1 MATVLDTRQ
10 QTLSAR
16 SITLDVPEWPGNSAG
31 QHVDVRLS
39 APDGYTAVRSYSL
52 ASWGSAPRIELAVD
66 EVPNGEVSPYLVH
79 ELRPGDQLELRGPL
93 GAWFVWEPPA
103 ATAPKSTAAQ
113 LIGGGSGIVPLMAMI
128 RAHAD
133 TQSTMPFRLLYSVRT
148 PADVFFADELAMH
161 AESPFFDVTFV
172 YTRQAPEGWAV
183 PVGRVNRDALEA
195 ATLSAA
201 DAPAV
206 FVCGPTGFVESV
218 ADALVA
224 LGHDPMAV
232 KTERFGGA

>member
-1 MATVLDTRQ
+1 
-10 QTLSAR
+10 
-16 SITLDVPEWPGNSAG
+16 
-31 QHVDVRLS
+31 
-39 APDGYTAVRSYSL
+39 
-52 ASWGSAPRIELAVD
+52 
-66 EVPNGEVSPYLVH
+66 
-79 ELRPGDQLELRGPL
+79 
-93 GAWFVWEPPA
+93 
-103 ATAPKSTAAQ
+103 
-113 LIGGGSGIVPLMAMI
+113 MAMI

-133 TQSTMPFRLLYSVRT
+133 TASRVQFKLLYSVRT

-172 YTRQAPEGWAV
+172 YTRQAPPAWPM
-183 PVGRVNRDALEA
+183 PVGRVNRDILEA